1 MKKLVFILSF
11 ITLSF
16 SGFSQIDL
24 GTFLEG
30 GADDANTLLQSYME
44 PAFVGFGYGF
54 NSGWYNTA
62 KPHKLFGFD
71 ITASV
76 NLAYIP
82 NGAQFFTFND
92 ANYSNVRL
100 SNPANNQLPTFFG
113 PNLVADDIPELTFLD
128 PDNGE
133 EVLRITGPT
142 GLGIDET
149 PLPNAVPSGMVQ
161 LGIGLPKNTEL
172 KLRFVPKQSIGDPGQ
187 EFEFNVFGIGLMHDF
202 KQWIPG
208 MKLLP
213 FDLSAFFGYTN
224 INTAFA
230 ISSNNP
236 DQKGELNING
246 LTFQAV
252 ASKTLAVFT
261 VYAGVGYISSSTD
274 FALKGTYTI
283 EANSAPLVDPVAFE
297 FSSSGARANIGAKV
311 KLLILTLHGE
321 YAIQKYNTLTLGV
334 GISVR

>member
-1 MKKLVFILSF
+1 MKKLIFILSF
-11 ITLSF
+11 IGVSF

-30 GADDANTLLQSYME
+30 GAADANTLLKNYME

-71 ITASV
+71 LTASMS
-76 NLAYIP
+76 LAYIP
-82 NGAQFFTFND
+82 NSAQFFTFND

-100 SNPANNQLPTFFG
+100 TNPSDNQFPTFFG
-113 PNLVADDIPELTFLD
+113 PNLGADEIPELTFLD

-149 PLPNAVPSGMVQ
+149 ALPNVVPTGMVQ
-161 LGIGLPKNTEL
+161 LGLGLIKNTEL
-172 KLRFVPKQSIGDPGQ
+172 KLRFVPEQEIGDPGE
-187 EFEFNVFGIGLMHDF
+187 EFKFKVFGIGVMHDF

-213 FDLSAFFGYTN
+213 FDLSAFIGYTS
-224 INTAFA
+224 INTSFA
-230 ISSNNP
+230 IDSDNP
-236 DQKGELNING
+236 DQIGELNVSG
-246 LTFQAV
+246 MTFQAV
-252 ASKTLAVFT
+252 ISKKLALLT
-261 VYAGVGYISSSTD
+261 VYGGVGFISSSTD
-274 FALKGTYTI
+274 FALKGSYSI
-283 EANSAPLVDPVAFE
+283 EAESAPLVDPVNFD
-297 FSSSGARANIGAKV
+297 FSSSGARANIGARL

-321 YAIQKYNTLTLGV
+321 YAIQEYNTLTLGV